1 MRARVALPPPAPVAS
16 QTTPRIP
23 LLPACPRVPR
33 GLPLERGWSASGTR
47 RALGLRRAEPG
58 AGPSTRTMRYMNQ
71 RKHTKQLRRQLRWA
85 GLSATVLAA
94 PASFAQDCPKPTS
107 QQCVDADYRA
117 SSCGGVHDA
126 YCQGVVESEW
136 KAGWEAAPKRVALLP
151 EELGGG
157 VDTVAYA
164 PHVPKHTRF
173 QGMDQSLMGQVL
185 KGQILYRK
193 SLENLTKEEQAYLSR
208 IRSWE
213 KDGTQVTSC
222 QEFVDEKYLDFS
234 RFERQAGRYGDD
246 YRAFFNGAF
255 GKEGIAHRVLYS
267 RDQEKLAPIWDGQRA
282 AKNAYFRFTPGRY
295 PKGTDGY
302 VFKSEAAKL
311 ANNVEARNWVAPSD
325 DWHQKEAEQFSH
337 IADDV
342 LNHYQVEQESFTALL
357 RQRDA
362 VYAEWA
368 QASKVLRSRDHQTVE
383 LDKLTAERLYG
394 LDQAIEESLVKAQKD
409 GCLDTQGPTVCD
421 WSPRRYK
428 TMLEAAMAPRR
439 EADLQACLF
448 LTGNDFGPESFV
460 RNADKLDVKGLDRK
474 DYTLSSSLL
483 AQYIAIYGAHIHG
496 LNTPT
501 NPSTGAVRHGGESS
515 DSGYAGG
522 DTFGGGYDYVAG
534 WEYVQPGSGLRNKAL
549 GAWCDSDVRLYGEF
563 NAYAN
568 VFGPTRHEM
577 AHVSGEAGTEG
588 NGIRLK
594 LDARVLGTSL
604 YSHDKHY
611 PLRFTFYEGKPFFD
625 SDVAKASTT
634 FVVVFVPVTV
644 QGGLSAEAGVKM
656 NIGGAVTRNCTEDLL
671 GVDLYGTITPF
682 ASVKGFASV
691 GIGIPGLQ
699 VGVRGDLV
707 ITRVNVPLYGDIG
720 LYLSSP
726 SHPTNPNTLFLRAS
740 SKLDIELRFLDGSIK
755 LFGELLFLKGETT
768 IVSWSGFGNTWN
780 IYNESKSL
788 PLVRVY

>member
-1 MRARVALPPPAPVAS
+1 
-16 QTTPRIP
+16 
-23 LLPACPRVPR
+23 
-33 GLPLERGWSASGTR
+33 
-47 RALGLRRAEPG
+47 
-58 AGPSTRTMRYMNQ
+58 MNQ

-94 PASFAQDCPKPTS
+94 PASFAQDCPKPTL
-107 QQCVDADYRA
+107 QQCVDVDYRA

-126 YCQGVVESEW
+126 YCQDLVEAEW
-136 KAGWEAAPKRVALLP
+136 KAGWEAAPKRLALLP

-157 VDTVAYA
+157 VDTVAYQA
-164 PHVPKHTRF
+164 HVPKRTRF
-173 QGMDQSLMGQVL
+173 QGMDQSIMGQVL

-193 SLENLTKEEQAYLSR
+193 NLENLSKDEEAYLSR

-222 QEFVDEKYLDFS
+222 QEFVEEKYLDFS
-234 RFERQAGRYGDD
+234 RFEREAGRYGED
-246 YRAFFNGAF
+246 YRAFFKAAF
-255 GKEGIAHRVLYS
+255 DKGGIAHRTLYS
-267 RDQEKLAPIWDGQRA
+267 RDQAKLAPIWGEQRT
-282 AKNAYFRFTPGRY
+282 AKNAYFRFTPGPY
-295 PKGTDGY
+295 PKGIEGY

-311 ANNVEARNWVAPSD
+311 ADNVEARNWVTPSD
-325 DWHQKEAEQFSH
+325 EWHEKQSEQFSQVP
-337 IADDV
+337 DDV
-342 LNHYQVEQESFTALL
+342 LNHAQVEQESFSALL
-357 RQRDA
+357 NQRAA
-362 VYAEWA
+362 VYAEW
-368 QASKVLRSRDHQTVE
+368 QRASKILRARDHKTEE
-383 LDKLTAERLYG
+383 LDKQTAERLYG
-394 LDQAIEESLVKAQKD
+394 LDKAIEASLVKAQKD
-409 GCLDTQGPTVCD
+409 GCLDARGPTVCD

-460 RNADKLDVKGLDRK
+460 RNADKLKVEGLDQK

-483 AQYIAIYGAHIHG
+483 AKYIAIYGQYIQG
-496 LNTPT
+496 LDTPT
-501 NPSTGAVRHGGESS
+501 NPPTAEVRHGGESS
-515 DSGYAGG
+515 DSGYAG
-522 DTFGGGYDYVAG
+522 DATFGGGYDYTAG
-534 WEYVQPGSGLRNKAL
+534 WEYLQPGSDLRNKAG

-568 VFGPTRHEM
+568 VFSSTRHEV

-594 LDARVLGTSL
+594 LDARVLGISL
-604 YSHDKHY
+604 YSHDQHH
-611 PLRFTFYEGKPFFD
+611 PLRVTFYEGKPVFE
-625 SDVAKASTT
+625 SDAAKASTT
-634 FVVVFVPVTV
+634 FVIVFVPVTV

-656 NIGGAVTRNCTEDLL
+656 NIGGAVSRRCEEDLL

-682 ASVKGFASV
+682 AAVKGFASV
-691 GIGIPGLQ
+691 GIGVPGLQ
-699 VGVRGDLV
+699 VGVRGELL

-740 SKLDIELRFLDGSIK
+740 SKLDLELRFLDGSIK
-755 LFGELLFLKGETT
+755 LFGELAFLKGEVT
-768 IVSWSGFGNTWN
+768 IVSWNGFGNTWN
-780 IYNESKSL
+780 IYDESKSL